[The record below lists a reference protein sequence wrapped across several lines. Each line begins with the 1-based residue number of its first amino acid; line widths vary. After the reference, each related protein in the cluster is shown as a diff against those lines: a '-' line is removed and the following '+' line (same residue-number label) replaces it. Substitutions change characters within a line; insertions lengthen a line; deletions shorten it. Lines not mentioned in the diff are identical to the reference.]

1 LAYHFHFSIFVD
13 VNRKIKNAPIVVDPA
28 LILGRLRWECRRR
41 VKIHLH
47 ALLAVRGRTPNG
59 ILAYSAERLIS
70 HYFCLHG
77 GSWHG
82 SSHALWLGWNLLLAL
97 LALPVAAFLSILA
110 TTSSSTAMIELAFLS
125 PLALDDILEESVPQ
139 NVFRSGGIPLLDF
152 W

>member
-1 LAYHFHFSIFVD
+1 M
-13 VNRKIKNAPIVVDPA
+13 VDPA
-28 LILGRLRWECRRR
+28 LILGRLLWECRRR

-70 HYFCLHG
+70 RYFCLHG
-77 GSWHG
+77 G
-82 SSHALWLGWNLLLAL
+82 SHALWLGWNLLLTL

-125 PLALDDILEESVPQ
+125 PLALDDVLEESVP
-139 NVFRSGGIPLLDF
+139 
-152 W
+152 